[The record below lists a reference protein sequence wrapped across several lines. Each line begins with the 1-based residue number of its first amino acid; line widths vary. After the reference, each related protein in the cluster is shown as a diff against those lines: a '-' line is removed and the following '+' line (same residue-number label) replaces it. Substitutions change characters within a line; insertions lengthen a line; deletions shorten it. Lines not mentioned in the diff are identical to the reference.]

1 MRLVWVI
8 AAVLIT
14 VLTVPSCT
22 GAQGLSAPEMVF
34 STPGQD
40 LVSKITL
47 DQAPGGISGYDIT
60 ISLDPPGIAN
70 ITRVEYPEWAVLTQ
84 TSPLPAETV
93 RIVAVNMQG
102 SAIPTGSGVEL
113 ARLYVVSSKQGTI
126 TPEII
131 YAEVDSTSG
140 DVEVSV
146 TPSGTLPPVTVDEG
160 GMGSISYSGP
170 DVTEGTVTPTA
181 STRTTTPASSIE
193 ETTIAT
199 TAPETGTVTAEQTS
213 ENVIEAAPATP
224 STVPTTVPGPGPIA
238 MAFAFLIAAILITG
252 TMREH

>member
-1 MRLVWVI
+1 MRMIWVI
-8 AAVLIT
+8 AAVLIA
-14 VLTVPSCT
+14 VLAVHSCT

-34 STPGQD
+34 STPGQE
-40 LVSKITL
+40 LVSVITL
-47 DQAPGGISGYDIT
+47 DEAPGGISGYNIT

-70 ITRVEYPEWAVLTQ
+70 ITRVEYPEWAVLNR
-84 TSPLPAETV
+84 TSLLPAETV

-102 SAIPTGSGVEL
+102 SAISTEGRVEL
-113 ARLYVVSSKQGTI
+113 ARLYVVSSAKGTI
-126 TPEII
+126 TPDII
-131 YAEVDSTSG
+131 DAEVDNNSG
-140 DVEVSV
+140 DVAISV

-160 GMGSISYSGP
+160 GIGSISYSESG
-170 DVTEGTVTPTA
+170 VTGEAAIPTVT
-181 STRTTTPASSIE
+181 TRGTTPASSIV

-199 TAPETGTVTAEQTS
+199 TAPERVTAEQSS

-252 TMREH
+252 RMREN